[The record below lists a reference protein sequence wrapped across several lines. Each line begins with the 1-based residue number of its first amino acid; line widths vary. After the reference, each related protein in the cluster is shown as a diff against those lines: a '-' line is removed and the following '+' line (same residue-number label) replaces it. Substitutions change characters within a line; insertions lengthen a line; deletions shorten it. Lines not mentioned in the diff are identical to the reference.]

1 MRETRGAKASSIPPG
16 PLLPFPLTASRI
28 PHPASRI
35 PHPRLPASP
44 LPLPF
49 YRMFAPSRVPALTSA
64 LPCNNP
70 SISDSATGRGP
81 IHPLP

>member
-35 PHPRLPASP
+35 PASR

-49 YRMFAPSRVPALTSA
+49 YRMFAPSRVPTLTSA